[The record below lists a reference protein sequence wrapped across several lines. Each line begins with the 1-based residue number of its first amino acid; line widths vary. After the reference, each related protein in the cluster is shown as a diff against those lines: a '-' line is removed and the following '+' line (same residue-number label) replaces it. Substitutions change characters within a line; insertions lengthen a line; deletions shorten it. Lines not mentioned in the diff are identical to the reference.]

1 MSFCKTIQHKNPLLP
16 VFSVPVDWTQWPLP
30 HDHVVSRLL
39 RNGGA
44 EGRCGGIGTSPLMPA
59 SAVFPWIPSNAQESL
74 RDPVSVL
81 LENLEYVLGQLPNR
95 RGAESADIPYEL
107 WRRAVKAV
115 KGSRRKCIQAN
126 EVPIQKACRLL
137 SWLWGLVLFLY
148 KFKKGEHLAIPFLC
162 L

>member
-1 MSFCKTIQHKNPLLP
+1 
-16 VFSVPVDWTQWPLP
+16 
-30 HDHVVSRLL
+30 
-39 RNGGA
+39 
-44 EGRCGGIGTSPLMPA
+44 MPA

-137 SWLWGLVLFLY
+137 SWL
-148 KFKKGEHLAIPFLC
+148 
-162 L
+162 